1 MNNEQKTQLQAILK
15 GAGYDSRDAMEFPLM
30 KGDVFTFTTD
40 NVVPVGQSYSVNG
53 NVGTSYAFVDKD
65 GKRLPL
71 KYIPRNRN
79 GLNLTPAKQSA
90 MIEEFASRF
99 TDEGYVVTIADLK
112 KQEAN
117 SYDGKVTYIHFA
129 VAEAVAPAE
138 EVAEAAPT
146 RARRR

>member
-30 KGDVFTFTTD
+30 KGDVFTFTSD
-40 NVVPVGQSYSVNG
+40 CVVPVGQNYSVNG
-53 NVGTSYAFVDKD
+53 NVGTAYAFVDKD

-90 MIEEFASRF
+90 MIEEFANRF

-129 VAEAVAPAE
+129 VAEAVAP
-138 EVAEAAPT
+138 EAAPEAAPA